1 MEPKQSFGA
10 FERANSYGLAE
21 EVRSMLNCS
30 HLLSRAQVTGNTAF
44 NVIRFLALLQSIL
57 TE

>member
-1 MEPKQSFGA
+1 
-10 FERANSYGLAE
+10 
-21 EVRSMLNCS
+21 MLNRS

-44 NVIRFLALLQSIL
+44 NVIRFLALLQSML